1 MVVFKLPDV
10 FVCDDRMIYKDI
22 FGGFGF
28 LHWLDGSSL
37 GCWLLARWMKIKN
50 NVFDPDG
57 RSTDDKILLK
67 KIFIKIQL
75 GSIFKV
81 QFTDNG
87 IIKIANTFFLKKLSL
102 FLDS

>member
-10 FVCDDRMIYKDI
+10 FVCDERMISKDI
-22 FGGFGF
+22 SGGFGF
-28 LHWLDGSSL
+28 LHLAGWLITR
-37 GCWLLARWMKIKN
+37 LLARWMKIKN
-50 NVFDPDG
+50 NVFDADG

-87 IIKIANTFFLKKLSL
+87 IIKIANTF
-102 FLDS
+102 